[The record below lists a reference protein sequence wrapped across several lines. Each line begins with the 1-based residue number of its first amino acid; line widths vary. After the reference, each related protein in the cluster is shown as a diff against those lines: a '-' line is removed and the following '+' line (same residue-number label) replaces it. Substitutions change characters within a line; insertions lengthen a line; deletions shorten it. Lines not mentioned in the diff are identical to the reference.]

1 MKPPASFKKSL
12 NRGWSPDIKKQRMV
26 HYLRAAKSMV
36 FITVL
41 FLSLLLSAAPA
52 SAQSREVNYDEGKVP
67 RYVLPDPLVFDNGRP
82 VRTKGQ
88 WKRRRAEIMESFRS
102 QMFGRE
108 PAAPAHL
115 AYEITKTVPD
125 IFDGLATMNEVKL
138 YLDENRKHYCKML
151 MFVPNGVRGKVPAFL
166 GLNFKGN
173 QSTTLREEVSLP
185 DSVQM
190 HQWGPGFSSEQRGVA
205 ARRWPYEFILKHGY
219 AVCTIHYN
227 DCEPDSKDG
236 YGFGI
241 RSIYDRGSRNEE
253 SWGAVS
259 AWAWSLSR
267 ALDYLEK
274 DSRVDARKVA
284 VIGHSRLG
292 KTALWAGAADPRFA
306 LVISNDSGCS
316 GAALSRRVYGESVY
330 VINTAFPHW
339 FCDNYA
345 RYNRN
350 EAALPFDQHELIAMI
365 APRPVYVASASLD
378 RWADPYGEYLSL
390 VGATPV
396 YRLLGYDG
404 FTDTA
409 FPEVEKPSVAGRMGH
424 HVRNGKHD
432 ILLYDWQNFISFADR
447 FLK

>member
-1 MKPPASFKKSL
+1 MNIAKKTL
-12 NRGWSPDIKKQRMV
+12 LI
-26 HYLRAAKSMV
+26 
-36 FITVL
+36 
-41 FLSLLLSAAPA
+41 LSLLLPAASA
-52 SAQSREVNYDEGKVP
+52 SAQMWGENYDESKVP
-67 RYVLPDPLVFDNGRP
+67 QYVLPDPLVFDNGKP
-82 VRTKGQ
+82 VRTKCQ
-88 WKRRRAEIMESFRS
+88 WKHRRAEIMESFRS

-108 PAAPAHL
+108 PAVPAHL
-115 AYEITKTVPD
+115 AYEVTKTVPD
-125 IFDGLATMNEVKL
+125 VFEGLATMNEVKL
-138 YLDENRKHYCKML
+138 YLDPEKQHYCKML

-166 GLNFKGN
+166 GMNFKGN
-173 QSTTLREEVSLP
+173 HATTGLQEVSLP

-190 HQWGPGFSSEQRGVA
+190 HQWGPGIKLQDRASN
-205 ARRWPYEFILKHGY
+205 ARRWPYKYILEHGY
-219 AVCTIHYN
+219 AVCTIHYH

-236 YGFGI
+236 YDFGI
-241 RSIYDRGSRNEE
+241 RKIYDKGSRNEE
-253 SWGAVS
+253 SWGSIS

-274 DSRVDARKVA
+274 DSRVNARKVA

-316 GAALSRRVYGESVY
+316 GAALSRRVYGEHVY
-330 VINTAFPHW
+330 VVNTAFPQW
-339 FCDNYA
+339 FCDNYSK
-345 RYNRN
+345 YNHN

-365 APRPVYVASASLD
+365 APRPVYVASASED

-409 FPEVEKPSVAGRMGH
+409 FPEVEKPRVEGRMGH
-424 HVRNGKHD
+424 HIRDGKHD
-432 ILLYDWQNFISFADR
+432 IVLYDWQNYISFADR